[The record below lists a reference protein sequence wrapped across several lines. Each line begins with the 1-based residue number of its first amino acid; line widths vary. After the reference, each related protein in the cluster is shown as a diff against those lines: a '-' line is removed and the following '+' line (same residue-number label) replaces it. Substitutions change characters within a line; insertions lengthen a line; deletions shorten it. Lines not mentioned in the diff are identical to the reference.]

1 MDITGVGSMEIEK
14 GTFVILT
21 NDGSLTNYKST
32 RGRAIKENS
41 RGEGG
46 AHVTGERA
54 PTRLSCFLTEAKL
67 RQTHSE
73 AAQSYKT
80 QNKSA
85 TVSSSLFAMTC

>member
-1 MDITGVGSMEIEK
+1 MDITGRFNGNREK

-54 PTRLSCFLTEAKL
+54 PTRLSSLLNEAKP
-67 RQTHSE
+67 
-73 AAQSYKT
+73 
-80 QNKSA
+80 
-85 TVSSSLFAMTC
+85 

>member
-32 RGRAIKENS
+32 RGRAIKRIHEVKVVRTS
-41 RGEGG
+41 LK
-46 AHVTGERA
+46 AV
-54 PTRLSCFLTEAKL
+54 
-67 RQTHSE
+67 
-73 AAQSYKT
+73 QSYKT

>member
-32 RGRAIKENS
+32 RGRAIKRIHEVKVVRTS
-41 RGEGG
+41 L
-46 AHVTGERA
+46 V
-54 PTRLSCFLTEAKL
+54 
-67 RQTHSE
+67 SE
-73 AAQSYKT
+73 PPRKAVQSYKT